1 MKIKS
6 LLLLFSIFMLT
17 SISCKKEEEK
27 KDKPEEVPQS
37 FTKKAVLEEFTG
49 EWCGY
54 CPDGAAIIRQLKTDK
69 QDQFFAISYHIG
81 DPFEISAGHSLD
93 NTFNSLGYP
102 SATIDREGQTIS
114 RSIWENRINQALA
127 DTADCGLKI
136 DSSVNGNTLKV
147 KVMFAGTSDFD
158 AFLTVAIIEDDV
170 PESSPGAQN
179 GAPMGYKHPDLC
191 RAIVTDVTGDPVS
204 VKKGKIESKTYDNID
219 LSNYDKSKVSVVA
232 FIHNS
237 LTDSDKSVYNV
248 QGVKAGENKDFD

>member
-6 LLLLFSIFMLT
+6 LLLLFSIFIIT
-17 SISCKKEEEK
+17 SISCKKEDEK
-27 KDKPEEVPQS
+27 EPETVPNT

-54 CPDGAAIIRQLKTDK
+54 CPDGAAIIRQLKVDK
-69 QDQFFAISYHIG
+69 PDNFFAISYHIS
-81 DPFEISAGHSLD
+81 DPFEIPAGRSLD

-102 SATIDREGQTIS
+102 SATIDREGHTVS

-127 DTADCGLKI
+127 NDAECGLKI
-136 DSSVNGNTLKV
+136 NTSINGNTLKV
-147 KVMFAGTSDFD
+147 KVKFAGTNDFD
-158 AFLTVAIIEDDV
+158 AFLTVAVIEDDV

-191 RAIVTDVTGDPVS
+191 RAIVSNTTGDPIS

-219 LSNYDKSKVSVVA
+219 LSNYDKNKVYVVA
-232 FIHNS
+232 FIHNNI
-237 LTDSDKSVYNV
+237 TGSDKSIYNA
-248 QGVKAGENKDFD
+248 QGVKAGEDKDFD